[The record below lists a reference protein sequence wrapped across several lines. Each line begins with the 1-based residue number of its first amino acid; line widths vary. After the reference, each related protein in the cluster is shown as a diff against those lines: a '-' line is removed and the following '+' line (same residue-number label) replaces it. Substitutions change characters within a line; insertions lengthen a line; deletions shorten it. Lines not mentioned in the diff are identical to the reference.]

1 MRIETKPAGEMS
13 QFEKARTDCVVTSSL
28 YAYHTGI
35 QWAGPDWAVMVWE
48 DEELVSNVH
57 IIDRVIQVD
66 ACAVRVGGIGNIST
80 KVEWRKRGYASAALK
95 AATAFLADPLK
106 VDFGLMTATEAVKPI
121 YEKKGWKMVAAS
133 LQMDQP
139 DGKTAFNY
147 PVLVLPVMARDWP
160 PGPIDLCGLPW

>member
-1 MRIETKPAGEMS
+1 MRIETKAAGEMS

-57 IIDRVIQVD
+57 IIDRVIQVGGR
-66 ACAVRVGGIGNIST
+66 AVRVGGIGNIST

-95 AATAFLADPLK
+95 VATDFLADPLK
-106 VDFGLMTATEAVKPI
+106 VKFGLMTATETVRPI
-121 YEKKGWKMVAAS
+121 YEKLGWKMVAGS
-133 LQMDQP
+133 LLMEQS
-139 DGKTAFNY
+139 DGKKPFNY
-147 PVLVLPVMARDWP
+147 PVLVLPVLARAWP
-160 PGPIDLCGLPW
+160 SGPIDVCGLPW